1 MIFPKPKT
9 DIRWDYCTIAGCADD
24 NDVTDADAK
33 DDDNWCTHEGV
44 DLKWQLYSAG
54 ERKEKGYVGVD

>member
-9 DIRWDYCTIAGCADD
+9 DIRWDYCTIAGCAD

-44 DLKWQLYSAG
+44 KFKKQLYSAG
-54 ERKEKGYVGVD
+54 EKGEKGYSM